1 MRSRIQRLSLANFRS
16 YAQASLETD
25 GRTCFL
31 YGPNGAGKTNLLEAV
46 SLLSP
51 GRGLRGA
58 ASSDIGRRGGPDGEG
73 EPWAVAAEI
82 LSGEDLIAVG
92 TGIESPEATRRVAR
106 LAGEGVPVSSLAEH
120 VRPLWLTPAHDR
132 LFAGSAGDRRRFLD
146 RLVFSAVPS
155 HAIEVSRYE
164 RAQRERMR
172 VLGSGQADR
181 AWLDALEAQA
191 ATSGARVATARADTV
206 RALAT
211 EIEARG
217 DGHFP
222 AARIAL
228 TGEWDRLALEDC
240 APEEIAARLARALA
254 GARGRDAAAGRPLCG
269 PHRTDLAVVELGSG
283 RGAAQCSTG
292 EQKALILN
300 LILAQ
305 AARLSRAIH
314 TPNPILLLDEV
325 AAHLDAARRAALFD
339 EIDALALQAFLTGT
353 DDSLFETIKG
363 RALGVRVEASSLTV
377 MER

>member
-16 YAQASLETD
+16 YAEASLETD
-25 GRTCFL
+25 GQTCFL
-31 YGPNGAGKTNLLEAV
+31 YGPNGAGKTNLLEAI

-58 ASSDIGRRGGPDGEG
+58 TSSEIGRRRNVEEEG

-92 TGIESPEATRRVAR
+92 TGIESSDSTRRVAR
-106 LAGEGVPVSSLAEH
+106 LAGEGVAVSTLAEH

-132 LFAGSAGDRRRFLD
+132 LFAGAAGDRRRFLD
-146 RLVFSAVPS
+146 RLVFSSVPS
-155 HAIEVSRYE
+155 HAVEVSRYE

-172 VLGSGQADR
+172 VLGSSIADR

-191 ATSGARVATARADTV
+191 ATSGARVAGARADTV

-211 EIEARG
+211 EIEARDG
-217 DGHFP
+217 GHFP
-222 AARIAL
+222 SARIAL
-228 TGEWDRLALEDC
+228 TGEWDRLALENC
-240 APEEIAARLARALA
+240 AVEDIEARLARALA
-254 GARGRDAAAGRPLCG
+254 GARGRDAAAGRALCG
-269 PHRTDLAVVELGSG
+269 PHRTDLTVVELGSG
-283 RGAAQCSTG
+283 RAAAQCSTG

-314 TPNPILLLDEV
+314 MPNPILLLDEV

-339 EIDALALQAFLTGT
+339 EIDVLGLQAFLTGT
-353 DDSLFETIKG
+353 DDTLFETIKS
-363 RALGVRVEASSLTV
+363 RAMGVRVEASSLTV
-377 MER
+377 TER